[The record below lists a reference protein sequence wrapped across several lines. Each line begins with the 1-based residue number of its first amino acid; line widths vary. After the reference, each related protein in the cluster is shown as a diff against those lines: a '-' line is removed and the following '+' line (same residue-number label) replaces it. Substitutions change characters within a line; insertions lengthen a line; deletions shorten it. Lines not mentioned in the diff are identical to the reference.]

1 MDALIFDARRTPRGK
16 GKKGGQLYEV
26 KPIDL
31 LANVMRDIQQRH
43 ALDTSLV
50 DDLIVATG
58 EPVGEQGQ
66 NIAKTAVTYCD
77 WHPHT
82 TGMQIH
88 RYCAGGLEAVN
99 IGAAKVMAGLQSMV
113 LAGGVESM
121 SRLGMG
127 AGGAAQ
133 GDPWTAMQTY
143 FISQGL
149 AADILATRDQ
159 HSREKLDGLA
169 LASQQR
175 AAHARAQGIFTS
187 IVPVKDLNGLTIC
200 SHDELIRDTSM
211 ASLAGL
217 SPSFGV
223 FAEHGGHADIARM
236 KHPEIERIHH
246 VHTAGNSSG
255 VVDGAALVLVG
266 NRTVGQQ
273 LNLIPRAKIR
283 AMATVGTDPTLMLE
297 GPVPATMKAL
307 AMAGLAVQDID
318 LFEVNEAF
326 ATVVL
331 HFSETLDVP
340 LEKINVNGGAIAMG
354 HPIGATGAI
363 LIGQLLDELE
373 RRDQTLGVVT
383 LCAGG
388 GIGIATVIERI

>member
-1 MDALIFDARRTPRGK
+1 MEAFIYDAVRTPRAK

-31 LANVMRDIQQRH
+31 LANLMLHMQQSH
-43 ALDTSLV
+43 ALDTSKI
-50 DDLIVATG
+50 DDLIVAVG

-77 WHPHT
+77 WSPQT
-82 TGMQIH
+82 TGMQVH
-88 RYCAGGLEAVN
+88 RYCAGGMEALH
-99 IGAAKVMAGLQSMV
+99 IAAAKIQAGVQRLA

-149 AADILATRDQ
+149 AADILATRDGYDRQ
-159 HSREKLDGLA
+159 RLDAFA
-169 LASQQR
+169 LTSQQR
-175 AAHARAQGIFTS
+175 AAAAREAGYFTS
-187 IVPVKDLNGLTIC
+187 LVPVKDFNGLVVC
-200 SHDELIRDTSM
+200 ERDELIRATDM
-211 ASLAGL
+211 ATLNAL
-217 SPSFGV
+217 SPSFAV

-236 KHPEIERIHH
+236 KHPEIERIIYS
-246 VHTAGNSSG
+246 HTAGNSSG

-266 NRTVGQQ
+266 NRTAGAEQG
-273 LNLIPRAKIR
+273 LRPRAKIR

-297 GPVPATMKAL
+297 GPVPATRKAL
-307 AMAGLAVQDID
+307 AMAGLTIDDID

-331 HFSETLDVP
+331 NFMDTLGVDGDKV
-340 LEKINVNGGAIAMG
+340 NVNGGAIAMG

-373 RRDQTLGVVT
+373 RCDKTFGLAT

-388 GIGIATVIERI
+388 GIGIATIIERI